1 MAFVIRSPRNFK
13 LNSHEST
20 EVGPGEYFD
29 TTEDKVKKDT
39 KKTLMHYKTHH
50 EPPTIPFNTTSNR
63 SQNTLSKDNTPGPG
77 SYDTLTTDKSMT
89 KNIESSIISNGM
101 QLKPNMKN
109 IGFLT
114 NAKRFDTGSDFE
126 DKMPGPGEYEVRGS
140 FSVTSP
146 SHKNMSTQLVNCSI
160 HQKPGSDD
168 RIVSIPGKKNYG
180 YQLINGEMK
189 MAKDPDLIFKLSGEK
204 NDSAGP
210 GQYNISSKWDKNMVK
225 WRRNKI
231 KKDSIE
237 TAFSEKD
244 SKYSTHYSE
253 SDKMPTKN
261 MIFNQVM
268 KWRRNIYSDFSE
280 QKKEG
285 PSSILVDLRYS
296 DNPGPGFYDK
306 DFNDHTKSKFI
317 HTSPYQNFGS
327 NCPKFYEKNRPKEK
341 VGPGS
346 YFKQKNKYE
355 ILNQKSNINIIPRY
369 QTVKK
374 SDDDIPAIEYNMKE
388 RMKEP
393 KIGPGSYD
401 VVPPLIKKPISS
413 VTKFGSIAE
422 RFIEKKDEEVPAPG
436 FYNPDNSGKSQKII
450 KPKVIG
456 KEDEEEYGEENKKKY
471 GRLNLKKSDVP
482 PVGSYNPGIVSSIQY
497 TVTSKINPYQGRFV
511 PFNTNDK
518 RFSSDKNTRLG
529 PGRYNL
535 PGAFDEVLKNKTAKG
550 SINFGAPRLKEQISS
565 NADIPGPGEYNQT
578 SPFDWKKKSFN
589 VLFI

>member
-39 KKTLMHYKTHH
+39 KKTLMHYKTHR

-63 SQNTLSKDNTPGPG
+63 SQSTLSKDNTPGPG

-225 WRRNKI
+225 
-231 KKDSIE
+231 
-237 TAFSEKD
+237 
-244 SKYSTHYSE
+244 
-253 SDKMPTKN
+253 
-261 MIFNQVM
+261 
-268 KWRRNIYSDFSE
+268 
-280 QKKEG
+280 
-285 PSSILVDLRYS
+285 LVR
-296 DNPGPGFYDK
+296 
-306 DFNDHTKSKFI
+306 
-317 HTSPYQNFGS
+317 
-327 NCPKFYEKNRPKEK
+327 
-341 VGPGS
+341 
-346 YFKQKNKYE
+346 
-355 ILNQKSNINIIPRY
+355 
-369 QTVKK
+369 
-374 SDDDIPAIEYNMKE
+374 
-388 RMKEP
+388 
-393 KIGPGSYD
+393 
-401 VVPPLIKKPISS
+401 
-413 VTKFGSIAE
+413 
-422 RFIEKKDEEVPAPG
+422 
-436 FYNPDNSGKSQKII
+436 
-450 KPKVIG
+450 
-456 KEDEEEYGEENKKKY
+456 
-471 GRLNLKKSDVP
+471 
-482 PVGSYNPGIVSSIQY
+482 
-497 TVTSKINPYQGRFV
+497 
-511 PFNTNDK
+511 
-518 RFSSDKNTRLG
+518 
-529 PGRYNL
+529 
-535 PGAFDEVLKNKTAKG
+535 
-550 SINFGAPRLKEQISS
+550 
-565 NADIPGPGEYNQT
+565 
-578 SPFDWKKKSFN
+578 
-589 VLFI
+589 